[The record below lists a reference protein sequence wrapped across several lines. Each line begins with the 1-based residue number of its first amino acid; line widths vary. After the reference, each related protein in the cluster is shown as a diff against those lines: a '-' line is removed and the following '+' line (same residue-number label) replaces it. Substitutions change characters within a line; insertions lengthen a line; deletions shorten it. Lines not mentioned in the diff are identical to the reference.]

1 MEKINLIKQHK
12 KFTEN
17 IKSFMDFKSDI
28 KRGFISNELK
38 TIDRI
43 NIKLNN
49 SALKRSLE
57 NNPKNIKSINEM
69 LSNKTFIGGGSL
81 KDLKKVEELLDN
93 IIEKQNAQEEKQIKK
108 ILNEIK
114 DLPKHD
120 YDMISSYVINER
132 FRTLL

>member
-1 MEKINLIKQHK
+1 M
-12 KFTEN
+12 
-17 IKSFMDFKSDI
+17 
-28 KRGFISNELK
+28 K

-49 SALKRSLE
+49 AALKRSLE
-57 NNPKNIKSINEM
+57 NNPENIKSINNI
-69 LSNKTFIGGGSL
+69 LSNKTFIGGESL

-93 IIEKQNAQEEKQIKK
+93 IIEKQKAQEEKQIKK

-114 DLPKHD
+114 DFPKQD
-120 YDMISSYVINER
+120 YDMISSYVNNEK